1 MYARGELPLVHQ
13 ALTLTDPQHRDIDT
27 MNFLHRVLVHPL
39 ITLRSLY
46 TKFVENLAVQGGPLL
61 SSLFPTALSCVQT
74 LVLLFIY
81 SIFGTESLILFIPM
95 ALYYASF
102 CVMVI
107 STFQMLHR
115 RREFIDF
122 QVWSQLFLS
131 YSGGNLNPEE
141 AEYQYCSSKLRP
153 YGHFFL
159 ALLIN
164 LVVYPHIA
172 PQWTPQSE
180 FTILAFFLTILTLY
194 AFMDNKRIPDF
205 LALFSFAVH
214 VLAKYP
220 YETDAVV
227 RQGWRFLDIRIPT
240 FASYV
245 VGNGIEF
252 CLNFRVVF
260 YLLIPAIFAKIAARD
275 NWRGTYKTLIP
286 HCVTLSWWQM
296 AVISSQG
303 ATWYGL
309 IRSTL
314 ALVGLVLFL
323 PLAGLATILLPV
335 AAVVKYLADS
345 AVLVRVTATVALAS
359 LPLVLS
365 CYVSRCRARGTA
377 GGYTDKIITRIQ
389 VTVCLHMLI
398 VFQLI
403 KKVPVFTGLETHFL
417 FLTFMF
423 SHLLL
428 CFPFVSLLSSCFI
441 FTIIYLFIYLYET
454 FFIWYIFN
462 QIQRK

>member
-1 MYARGELPLVHQ
+1 MKYEFLKISDWMDRGEYSGEKLTEDHLVSAAATYSQGELPLVHQ
-13 ALTLTDPQHRDIDT
+13 VLTLTDPQHRDIDA
-27 MNFLHRVLVHPL
+27 MNFLHRALLHPL
-39 ITLRSLY
+39 ITLRSVYGNL
-46 TKFVENLAVQGGPLL
+46 VESLAKQGGPLL
-61 SSLFPTALSCVQT
+61 SSLFPTALTHVQT
-74 LVLLFIY
+74 FILLFIY
-81 SIFGTESLILFIPM
+81 SILGAESIILFIPM
-95 ALYYASF
+95 TLYYISF
-102 CVMVI
+102 CVMVV

-115 RREFIDF
+115 RREFSDF
-122 QVWSQLFLS
+122 RVWSQLFLS
-131 YSGGNLNPEE
+131 YSGGNVNPEE
-141 AEYQYCSSKLRP
+141 AEYQYCSKKLRP

-164 LVVYPHIA
+164 LIVYPHIA

-180 FTILAFFLTILTLY
+180 LTILAFFLTILTLY
-194 AFMDNKRIPDF
+194 TFMDDKRTPDF

-227 RQGWRFLDIRIPT
+227 RQGWRFLDIRVPT

-252 CLNFRVVF
+252 CLNFRAIF
-260 YLLIPAIFAKIAARD
+260 YLLIPAVFAKIAARD

-335 AAVVKYLADS
+335 AAVGRYLADS
-345 AVLVRVTATVALAS
+345 AVLVRVTATVVLAS
-359 LPLVLS
+359 LPLALS
-365 CYVSRCRARGTA
+365 WYLGRCRAHGTA
-377 GGYTDKIITRIQ
+377 GGFIDRLITRIQ
-389 VTVCLHMLI
+389 VM
-398 VFQLI
+398 
-403 KKVPVFTGLETHFL
+403 
-417 FLTFMF
+417 
-423 SHLLL
+423 
-428 CFPFVSLLSSCFI
+428 
-441 FTIIYLFIYLYET
+441 
-454 FFIWYIFN
+454 
-462 QIQRK
+462 

>member
-1 MYARGELPLVHQ
+1 MHQVMFYCLGGVIKYKFFLIADWMGQGEYSGEKLTEDHLVSAAAMYARGELPLVHQ
-13 ALTLTDPQHRDIDT
+13 VLPLTDQQHRDIDA
-27 MNFLHRVLVHPL
+27 MNFLHRVFLHPL
-39 ITLRSLY
+39 ITLRSVY
-46 TKFVENLAVQGGPLL
+46 GKFVDILAKQGGSLM
-61 SSLFPTALSCVQT
+61 SSLFSTALSHVQT
-74 LVLLFIY
+74 LVLLFLY
-81 SIFGTESLILFIPM
+81 SIFGTESLLLFIPL

-102 CVMVI
+102 CVMVV

-115 RREFIDF
+115 RREFGNF
-122 QVWSQLFLS
+122 RVWSQLFLS
-131 YSGGNLNPEE
+131 YSGGNFNPEE

-194 AFMDNKRIPDF
+194 AFMDDKRIPDF
-205 LALFSFAVH
+205 LTLFSFAVH

-227 RQGWRFLDIRIPT
+227 TQGWRFLDIRVPT

-260 YLLIPAIFAKIAARD
+260 YLLIPAVFAKIAARD

-296 AVISSQG
+296 AVVSSQG

-335 AAVVKYLADS
+335 AAVGKYLADS
-345 AVLVRVTATVALAS
+345 AVLVRVSATVALAS

-365 CYVSRCRARGTA
+365 WYIGRYRAHGTA
-377 GGYTDKIITRIQ
+377 GGFIDKLITRIQ
-389 VTVCLHMLI
+389 VT
-398 VFQLI
+398 
-403 KKVPVFTGLETHFL
+403 T
-417 FLTFMF
+417 
-423 SHLLL
+423 
-428 CFPFVSLLSSCFI
+428 
-441 FTIIYLFIYLYET
+441 Y
-454 FFIWYIFN
+454 
-462 QIQRK
+462 

>member
-1 MYARGELPLVHQ
+1 MKISDWMDRGEYYGEKLTEDHLVSAAAMYAQGELPLVHQ
-13 ALTLTDPQHRDIDT
+13 VLTLTDSQHRDIDA
-27 MNFLHRVLVHPL
+27 MNFLHRALLHPL

-46 TKFVENLAVQGGPLL
+46 GKLVETLAKQGGPLI
-61 SSLFPTALSCVQT
+61 SSVFPTALTHVQT
-74 LVLLFIY
+74 LILLFIY

-95 ALYYASF
+95 ALYYLSF
-102 CVMVI
+102 CVMVV

-115 RREFIDF
+115 RREFSDF
-122 QVWSQLFLS
+122 RVWSQLFLS

-141 AEYQYCSSKLRP
+141 AEYQYCSNKLRP

-180 FTILAFFLTILTLY
+180 ITILAFFLTILTLY
-194 AFMDNKRIPDF
+194 AFMDDKRTPDF

-227 RQGWRFLDIRIPT
+227 RQGWRFLDIRVPT

-252 CLNFRVVF
+252 CLNFRAIF
-260 YLLIPAIFAKIAARD
+260 YLLIPAVFAKIAARD

-335 AAVVKYLADS
+335 AAVGKYLADS
-345 AVLVRVTATVALAS
+345 AVLVRVIATVALAS
-359 LPLVLS
+359 LPLALS
-365 CYVSRCRARGTA
+365 WYLGRCRAHGTA
-377 GGYTDKIITRIQ
+377 GGFIDKLITRIQ
-389 VTVCLHMLI
+389 V
-398 VFQLI
+398 
-403 KKVPVFTGLETHFL
+403 
-417 FLTFMF
+417 MF
-423 SHLLL
+423 
-428 CFPFVSLLSSCFI
+428 V
-441 FTIIYLFIYLYET
+441 
-454 FFIWYIFN
+454 
-462 QIQRK
+462 

>member
-1 MYARGELPLVHQ
+1 MFCLLIADWMGRGDYSGEKLTEDHLVSAATMYARGELPLVHQ
-13 ALTLTDPQHRDIDT
+13 VLTLTDPRHRDIDA
-27 MNFLHRVLVHPL
+27 MNFLHRIFLHPL

-46 TKFVENLAVQGGPLL
+46 GKFVETLAKRGGPVM
-61 SSLFPTALSCVQT
+61 SSLFPTALSHFQT

-81 SIFGTESLILFIPM
+81 SILGTESLILFIPM
-95 ALYYASF
+95 ALYYVSF
-102 CVMVI
+102 CVMVV
-107 STFQMLHR
+107 STFQMLQR
-115 RREFIDF
+115 RREFSDF
-122 QVWSQLFLS
+122 RVWSQLFLN

-141 AEYQYCSSKLRP
+141 AEYQYCSSKLKP

-164 LVVYPHIA
+164 LVVYPLIA

-180 FTILAFFLTILTLY
+180 LTILAFFLTILTLY
-194 AFMDNKRIPDF
+194 AFMDDKCVPDF

-227 RQGWRFLDIRIPT
+227 GQGWRFLDIRVPT

-252 CLNFRVVF
+252 CLNFRAVF
-260 YLLIPAIFAKIAARD
+260 YLLIPAVFLKIAARD
-275 NWRGTYKTLIP
+275 NWRGTYRTLIP

-335 AAVVKYLADS
+335 AAVGKYLADS
-345 AVLVRVTATVALAS
+345 AVLVRVTATVTLAS
-359 LPLVLS
+359 LPLALS
-365 CYVSRCRARGTA
+365 WYLSRCRAHGTA
-377 GGYTDKIITRIQ
+377 GGFIDRLITRIQ
-389 VTVCLHMLI
+389 VTVY
-398 VFQLI
+398 
-403 KKVPVFTGLETHFL
+403 
-417 FLTFMF
+417 LTE
-423 SHLLL
+423 
-428 CFPFVSLLSSCFI
+428 SS
-441 FTIIYLFIYLYET
+441 
-454 FFIWYIFN
+454 
-462 QIQRK
+462 